1 MFAGEEL
8 FRNKCGV
15 HNTYKSPNSVN
26 AINWDLK
33 HYNADQ
39 FNYYRQLIRL
49 RRAHPAFRMTSAED
63 IAHNIVFD
71 DINTPN
77 LISYAIRNNANGDS
91 WREIRLVFNGSEQT
105 QTVKIP
111 KGDWIVIARDGQLNA
126 DGLDTSR
133 GGKLEVAPT
142 SALILARV
150 K

>member
-1 MFAGEEL
+1 M
-8 FRNKCGV
+8 
-15 HNTYKSPNSVN
+15 HNTYKSPDSVN

-33 HYNADQ
+33 HSNSDQ

-63 IAHNIVFD
+63 IARNIVFD
-71 DINTPN
+71 DIKTPN
-77 LISYAIRNNANGDS
+77 LISYAIRNNANGDE
-91 WREIRLVFNGSEQT
+91 WREIRLVFNGSEET

-111 KGDWIVIARDGQLNA
+111 KGDWIVVARDGQLNA